1 MKILDTNQISQKIKR
16 MAIEIYE
23 RHSEES
29 QIFLAGVNN
38 NGLQLANLLLKEI
51 ESLSPLKAS
60 ICQIKL
66 NPAKPTESDIIIDL
80 PSAKLKSKVVILVD
94 DVANTGRT
102 IFFACKPFMNIIVK
116 KIEVAVLIDRTHKSF
131 PIQVGYVGLCLATT
145 VKDNIIVNL
154 DDKKNWSVELE

>member
-116 KIEVAVLIDRTHKSF
+116 KIEVAVLVDRKHKSF
-131 PIQVGYVGLCLATT
+131 PVMVDYVGLSLATT
-145 VKDNIIVNL
+145 LQENIEVKLNTQVGSAVFLN
-154 DDKKNWSVELE
+154 

>member
-116 KIEVAVLIDRTHKSF
+116 KLK
-131 PIQVGYVGLCLATT
+131 
-145 VKDNIIVNL
+145 
-154 DDKKNWSVELE
+154 